1 MPDTHPYDADFHAW
15 ALDQA
20 ASLRRL
26 AAERSNLPLDLE
38 HLAEE
43 VEGLANNDLDVVE
56 GLLVQILV
64 HLLKLEWSPETQP
77 RGHWRSEIVTW
88 RSAIQRRLRRSPSV
102 RARIELDPL
111 YGTAVAAVSKLLPTA
126 ESETMVLARRG
137 SRPWTLDEILSPD
150 WFPEPSRAADEQAP

>member
-1 MPDTHPYDADFHAW
+1 LPDTHPYDADFHAW

-26 AAERSNLPLDLE
+26 AAERSSLPLDLE

-64 HLLKLEWSPETQP
+64 HLLRLEWSLEAQP
-77 RGHWRSEIVTW
+77 RGHWRSDIVTW
-88 RSAIQRRLRRSPSV
+88 RGTIERRLRRSPSV
-102 RARIELDPL
+102 RARIDLDPL
-111 YGTAVAAVSKLLPTA
+111 YATAVAAVSRLLPTA
-126 ESETMVLARRG
+126 EAEAMVTARRS

-150 WFPEPSRAADEQAP
+150 WFPESSRAADEQAP